1 MAELPTF
8 APMFGMKSRSAL
20 SLLPALLLVGTISV
34 CAWFSSCA
42 NIGSP
47 NGGPTDEEPPILL
60 KTEPEMNVTSYQGKK
75 IEIYFDEYV
84 VVENPSEKVIVS
96 PPQLEPPTI
105 STQAT
110 KKLTVTLQEELLPNT
125 TYSIDFSDAIV
136 DNNEGNPFGS
146 YAFTFSTGEGIDT
159 FQVAGHVLSAEN
171 LDPVKGI
178 YVGAYRLGDGEKANA
193 DSTFYTTKLERISR
207 TDAFGYFCIRGMAQG
222 RYQIVALQD
231 GDQNFRFN
239 QKSEQIGYLDSA
251 ITTSSYPDT
260 RFDTLWADTI
270 TVDTVLQVPYTHF
283 TPDRLLLRAFKEDA
297 TMLYLRKTERLYPNR
312 FQVYFS
318 SPSPALPRITGL
330 NFDAEDAFILEKSLH
345 NDSLTYWFKDTL
357 LCKMDTLRLAMEY
370 LQTDTLGN
378 LTPLTDT
385 LALPVKRTVASGY
398 QPKEENKKKRKWWQ
412 KNDKEEEEEE
422 PQIQYLSM
430 RLSPGSSMDIL
441 SNITMSFTE
450 PVQGIDPA
458 CLHLFETAPE
468 DSVAKPK
475 PFVLRQDT
483 LNIRNYYILAE
494 WNPGY
499 SYNLQ
504 VDSASIYGIYGL
516 FNNKMELKTK
526 MKTEDEYAALMF
538 QISHIPD
545 SAAYV
550 ELLSEQGKVQRR
562 TPVERNRAEFYF
574 VKPGKYYARLVSDRN
589 GNGKWDTGLYPSLQ
603 PEQVFYFPKK
613 LDLRALWD
621 TEEDWDLTALPLDEQ
636 KPDPLKPQESR
647 RSKQNG
653 Y

>member
-1 MAELPTF
+1 M
-8 APMFGMKSRSAL
+8 
-20 SLLPALLLVGTISV
+20 
-34 CAWFSSCA
+34 
-42 NIGSP
+42 
-47 NGGPTDEEPPILL
+47 
-60 KTEPEMNVTSYQGKK
+60 
-75 IEIYFDEYV
+75 
-84 VVENPSEKVIVS
+84 
-96 PPQLEPPTI
+96 
-105 STQAT
+105 
-110 KKLTVTLQEELLPNT
+110 
-125 TYSIDFSDAIV
+125 
-136 DNNEGNPFGS
+136 
-146 YAFTFSTGEGIDT
+146 
-159 FQVAGHVLSAEN
+159 
-171 LDPVKGI
+171 
-178 YVGAYRLGDGEKANA
+178 
-193 DSTFYTTKLERISR
+193 
-207 TDAFGYFCIRGMAQG
+207 
-222 RYQIVALQD
+222 
-231 GDQNFRFN
+231 
-239 QKSEQIGYLDSA
+239 
-251 ITTSSYPDT
+251 
-260 RFDTLWADTI
+260 
-270 TVDTVLQVPYTHF
+270 
-283 TPDRLLLRAFKEDA
+283 
-297 TMLYLRKTERLYPNR
+297 
-312 FQVYFS
+312 
-318 SPSPALPRITGL
+318 SPSP
-330 NFDAEDAFILEKSLH
+330 
-345 NDSLTYWFKDTL
+345 
-357 LCKMDTLRLAMEY
+357 LRRA
-370 LQTDTLGN
+370 
-378 LTPLTDT
+378 LTDT

-412 KNDKEEEEEE
+412 KNEEEEEEEE

-450 PVQGIDPA
+450 PVQGVDPA
-458 CLHLFETAPE
+458 CLHLLETAPE